1 MLGKNQE
8 ERFMSVLCISR
19 QFGAG
24 GKTLGQRLAKR
35 LGWTFV
41 YNDVLIEVAKEAK
54 VSTEW
59 VEAVE
64 KEAGDWL
71 MRFVNKLVATDFI
84 ERHLGD
90 NLHDFDENRYRQFL
104 GKVINSVADRGDAV
118 ILGRGA
124 QFILANRTD
133 AFRVLLVASHEDR
146 IKFMMDHYNMTKEK
160 AEHLVEKEVKRR
172 TRFVETMGVKE
183 PDDPCHYHLVL
194 NTSILDLDQ
203 AESLVMCMI
212 SDMSKLG

>member
-1 MLGKNQE
+1 
-8 ERFMSVLCISR
+8 MSVLCISR

-24 GKTLGQRLAKR
+24 GKTLGKRLAKR

-41 YNDVLIEVAKEAK
+41 YQDVLNEVAKEAK

-59 VEAVE
+59 VEAVD

-71 MRFVNKLVATDFI
+71 MRFVNSLVATDFI

-133 AFRVLLVASHEDR
+133 AFRVLLVASHDDR
-146 IKFMMDHYNMTKEK
+146 IKFMMDNYNLSKDK
-160 AEHLVEKEVKRR
+160 AEHLVEKEVRRR
-172 TRFVETMGVKE
+172 TRFVESMGVDK
-183 PDDPCHYHLVL
+183 PDDPCHYHLVV
-194 NTSILDLDQ
+194 NTSLLDLDQ
-203 AESLVMCMI
+203 AEGLILDMVSG
-212 SDMSKLG
+212 MSKGG